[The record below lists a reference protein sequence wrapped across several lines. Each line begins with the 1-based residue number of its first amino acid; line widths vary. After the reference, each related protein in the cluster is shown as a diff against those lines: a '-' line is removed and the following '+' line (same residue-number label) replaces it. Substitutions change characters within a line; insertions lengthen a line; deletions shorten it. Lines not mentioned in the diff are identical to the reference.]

1 MNKKKLSADMLPVFV
16 YVVGIHTYMYRKVA
30 GTPCLHN
37 VHFITIERM
46 KVHYRKYRKKIQ
58 IACFRLN
65 VKMLSK

>member
-1 MNKKKLSADMLPVFV
+1 MLP
-16 YVVGIHTYMYRKVA
+16 GIDTYTNITVA
-30 GTPCLHN
+30 VTPFYLCIYI
-37 VHFITIERM
+37 HFITMERM